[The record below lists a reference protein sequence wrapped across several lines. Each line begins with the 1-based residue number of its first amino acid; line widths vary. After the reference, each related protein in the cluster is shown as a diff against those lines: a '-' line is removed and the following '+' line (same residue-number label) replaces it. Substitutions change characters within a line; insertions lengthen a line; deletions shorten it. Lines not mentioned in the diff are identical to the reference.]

1 MTWIKTSD
9 PLALLAIQAGQTPN
23 PSKQVGAAASSSLDV
38 DQRSIDIGEPVPIV
52 FARRRNNAGG
62 ILVSPGA
69 TEARFENDAS
79 NNVTASYLLVLSE
92 GRLDSIPVKD
102 VLQRSCRV
110 GSHTQT
116 YNRRA
121 GTWLP
126 GNYITE
132 LVGFD
137 KPEASYICGSIGLY
151 PDMTTLSFQVT
162 IPDGFDYWRRQVHV
176 FVRGGMWVTR
186 LLDSV
191 LGPSDNFADLVQWML
206 SNSGRV
212 PAALIDTAALSEA
225 ALFLEANGLT
235 CNCWLQEAQNYSDI
249 LTAWSPYFL
258 LGESNINGKKGLR
271 PLLPTNSDGTL
282 KITTITPEYTFT
294 ESEILPGTLEIDYT
308 SWSDRQPFVAQM
320 IWRQELGDDA
330 AIIRTAEV
338 QLSSNTSE
346 TGPYE
351 SHDLSAFCTSETH
364 AVKAG
369 AYILARRTYVSH
381 TARFSAR
388 PQVHSTILS
397 PGSIIRVALERNA
410 AGGSL
415 SAHDYFYQV
424 ERISKT
430 LAGDVNYECSH
441 FPVDTEQRSIVSQL
455 VAAATGTGILLTSNS
470 SGIGCDI
477 NSATDET
484 IPLEEYIIPD
494 DAYDPGGLDIGTDVA
509 TDAGEPTTLDTT
521 GLDDAGGGAAP
532 GVGGGGFAGGG
543 FGLRTTENNP
553 DDGADVVIF
562 PPFISAPAPG
572 DAAGVPPAGICSG
585 ARIFLTVTNLQNDKT
600 WHSEVDTW
608 SIPLTPPASLGLSD
622 WNNTAIVFSFICPDG
637 TRGKLPTYT
646 WSDWANSL
654 GRGAIR
660 VPTVTTYNFARTHIS
675 TVYRQ
680 LCATGAVE
688 ENSTNTSTSYTSETN
703 VYSVEILSPAFDTVT
718 KPCGYSGP
726 IGTTNFAYK
735 VTFANGTSVT
745 RSFGSIGGSTTAG
758 YTATFTS
765 NRRLDISITTSGQI
779 IYPPIYLKI

>member
-9 PLALLAIQAGQTPN
+9 PLALLAIQSGQTLN
-23 PSKQVGAAASSSLDV
+23 PSTQAGATASNSLDV

-79 NNVTASYLLVLSE
+79 NNVTAFYHLVLSE
-92 GRLDSIPVKD
+92 GRLDAIPVKD

-212 PAALIDTAALSEA
+212 PAALIDTTALTEA

-351 SHDLSAFCTSETH
+351 SHDLSAFCTSEAH

-424 ERISKT
+424 ERITKT
-430 LAGDVNYECSH
+430 LAGDVSYECSH
-441 FPVDTEQRSIVSQL
+441 FPVDTEQRSIVAQL

-494 DAYDPGGLDIGTDVA
+494 DINDPGGLDIGTDVA
-509 TDAGEPTTLDTT
+509 RDAGEPTVLNTS
-521 GLDDAGGGAAP
+521 GLNDAGSGAAP

-553 DDGADVVIF
+553 ADSEDAIPAGAF
-562 PPFISAPAPG
+562 QTLPQLGGPP
-572 DAAGVPPAGICSG
+572 GVPPAGICSG
-585 ARIFLTVTNLQNDKT
+585 ARIIRTISNMNDDRFVTEEID
-600 WHSEVDTW
+600 DYA
-608 SIPLTPPASLGLSD
+608 IPFKPPAAVGGNDYNFKS
-622 WNNTAIVFSFICPDG
+622 ISFTVICPDG
-637 TRGKLPTYT
+637 TRQRIDPVVEPTFAVSAYSEYYMVVKQYFYQNGAPYLART
-646 WSDWANSL
+646 VNSGWKSTSITPRIVYATGVAEYFADPDGTSGIFPASIAIVQVNSGTGQLQIGAVVYSNGQYQDHLIVSL
-654 GRGAIR
+654 GAVGKILLYHE
-660 VPTVTTYNFARTHIS
+660 TTYYLRNY
-675 TVYRQ
+675 VN
-680 LCATGAVE
+680 GPV
-688 ENSTNTSTSYTSETN
+688 TNWE
-703 VYSVEILSPAFDTVT
+703 
-718 KPCGYSGP
+718 GYFYDEH
-726 IGTTNFAYK
+726 NA
-735 VTFANGTSVT
+735 
-745 RSFGSIGGSTTAG
+745 
-758 YTATFTS
+758 
-765 NRRLDISITTSGQI
+765 
-779 IYPPIYLKI
+779 